1 MHPLSE
7 KGFPAEA
14 DLDDVVKRAE
24 EQEALPP
31 GAPLRVCA
39 GEFLPR
45 CMSVLQ
51 RMVAEA
57 GADIVLSSTW
67 RESTQGVRAVNA
79 QLAQHRMRPV
89 LGTTPVLSH
98 LHPCR
103 RAQEI
108 HAFLEIH
115 ASSAKAARGCCSFV
129 VLDDDDLLGDEARH
143 KSDCEAGATA
153 AAREA
158 SERPEEVDTIV
169 GVVRP
174 HFVRVD
180 RRTGLTEED
189 RVRSL
194 SILLNE
200 EAVEDWS

>member
-1 MHPLSE
+1 VHPLSE

-67 RESTQGVRAVNA
+67 RENENGVGAVNA
-79 QLAQHRMRPV
+79 QLAKHRMRPV

-129 VLDDDDLLGDEARH
+129 VLDDDDLLDEARH
-143 KSDCEAGATA
+143 ESDRKA
-153 AAREA
+153 ACEA
-158 SERPEEVDTIV
+158 SERLEEIDRIV
-169 GVVRP
+169 GAVRP

-189 RVRSL
+189 RVRAL